1 MVSRALLNKA
11 HISDLA
17 LQEYSTLV
25 HSLDPSAVPPITPS
39 ASTSTTNILQ
49 STPDL
54 SDANSTPLASPS
66 STVFSSSESISNL
79 LIGQKGVH
87 QLFNDFTTTL
97 TAREKALHSAHAKVE
112 ELERNLE
119 TLRQQLETET
129 RLRVA
134 AQRERESALRD
145 DGSAAKVVERYMTFT
160 QKTHATV
167 HMHLD
172 NLRTR
177 SNATQA
183 SLRSEL
189 TGVRVQLESEH
200 TRAEKLRSALDE
212 MSEGVA
218 REAAGRRREVA
229 LRLKML
235 SAEEKRE
242 RKVEKWLDRVRR
254 TTDGAEGAVVEPDIL
269 EALLEEGVEAV
280 EKERPDIGKPKFWR
294 RVSKRKTPIPTI
306 DEKEESIARVLLA
319 EELVNTLV
327 QDLQVETERR
337 VELEKQRVEWLAK
350 EAVNGVAA
358 AEEVEGDVMFDDLLE
373 PNGHHEEDAVLE
385 TPMETLELPPPPPRT
400 PSPLP
405 ETPPLLPQLRDLF
418 EPLTERYTPLQKS
431 LHDLAHSLEALRS
444 TPSSTK
450 IVQRKPILN
459 LSRRPNHTTLLDS
472 IHEVIEDARVDVEIA
487 LADEERV
494 YRGFEALLGVG
505 KSGAVQG
512 KEVIK
517 DASEYIDHRKDW
529 DGYVKLQKRIE
540 DVEHDL
546 TGVQRVIHE
555 SEGLEIDETTKWA
568 DLELRTV
575 AVPTRHPAS
584 PVDGDRKGS
593 RILSNVG
600 SVGRSFSSS
609 VIGAP
614 RRMGSFA
621 GGLYKPKDKEEEERS
636 PLNGRR
642 DEEDDV
648 E

>member
-1 MVSRALLNKA
+1 MVRLIPNTA
-11 HISDLA
+11 HVSDLA

-25 HSLDPSAVPPITPS
+25 HSLDPSAVPPEIPS
-39 ASTSTTNILQ
+39 ASTSSSNILQ

-54 SDANSTPLASPS
+54 SDTTSTPLASPS
-66 STVFSSSESISNL
+66 STAFSSSESISNL

-112 ELERNLE
+112 ELQR
-119 TLRQQLETET
+119 TLRALQQQLETET
-129 RLRVA
+129 ALRVA
-134 AQRERESALRD
+134 AQNERETALRD

-177 SNATQA
+177 SNATQT
-183 SLRSEL
+183 SLRNEL
-189 TGVRVQLESEH
+189 AGVRIQLESEH
-200 TRAEKLRSALDE
+200 ARAEKLRGALDE

-235 SAEEKRE
+235 AAEEKRE
-242 RKVEKWLDRVRR
+242 RRIEKWLDRVRR

-269 EALLEEGVEAV
+269 EALLEEGTEAV
-280 EKERPDIGKPKFWR
+280 ERERPDIAIPKFWR
-294 RVSKRKTPIPTI
+294 RVSKRKEAVPTI

-327 QDLQVETERR
+327 QDLQIETERR
-337 VELEKQRVEWLAK
+337 VDLEKQRVEWLAK
-350 EAVNGVAA
+350 EAVNGVSPAD
-358 AEEVEGDVMFDDLLE
+358 ETEGDMVFDELLE
-373 PNGHHEEDAVLE
+373 SKHSPEKAA
-385 TPMETLELPPPPPRT
+385 LELPPPAPRT

-405 ETPPLLPQLRDLF
+405 ETPPLLPRVREMF
-418 EPLTERYTPLQKS
+418 APLTERYTPLQKS
-431 LHDLAHSLEALRS
+431 LHDLAHSLETLRATRIS
-444 TPSSTK
+444 PKTAP
-450 IVQRKPILN
+450 RKPLLN
-459 LSRRPNHTTLLDS
+459 LSRRPTHTTLLDS

-494 YRGFEALLGVG
+494 FRGFEALLGVG

-517 DASEYIDHRKDW
+517 DAGEYIDHRQSW
-529 DGYVKLQKRIE
+529 EGYTKLQKRIE
-540 DVEHDL
+540 DIEHDL
-546 TGVQRVIHE
+546 MSVQRVIHE
-555 SEGLEIDETTKWA
+555 SEGLETDETTKWA

-575 AVPTRHPAS
+575 TVPSRLPATS
-584 PVDGDRKGS
+584 VEGSRKGS

-600 SVGRSFSSS
+600 NVGKSFSSS

-614 RRMGSFA
+614 KRMGSFA
-621 GGLYKPKDKEEEERS
+621 GGLYKSKDKTEEGETS
-636 PLNGRR
+636 PLNGKRE
-642 DEEDDV
+642 DEDDDV